1 MAGSEYR
8 IQIGAMVR
16 VGMADEHGIE
26 GGPLTHRQRRGDP
39 IAGVDEEGVAISL
52 DEVATARLA
61 STRVP
66 ATSPDHREP
75 HRRRIVAAPIAFGV
89 FTGSILW
96 IIGVVTVIAALAWQP
111 CTNSESGGTVDGT
124 RLAPHTIGLRC

>member
-75 HRRRIVAAPIAFGV
+75 HRRRIVAAPDRIRACSREAFC
-89 FTGSILW
+89 GSSAPSPSLPRSH
-96 IIGVVTVIAALAWQP
+96 GSPVRTRNPAALLMARVWH
-111 CTNSESGGTVDGT
+111 
-124 RLAPHTIGLRC
+124 RIR